1 MTTKPN
7 SPAWWYR
14 LIVGLLAAFSWCVA
28 VAAFAGRVSAARYD
42 GVLSNVLTVAG
53 WGLGLCTIVLLADLL
68 GSAGST
74 DLHPDV

>member
-7 SPAWWYR
+7 SRAWWYR

-28 VAAFAGRVSAARYD
+28 VAAFAGRFSAMRGGSGQA
-42 GVLSNVLTVAG
+42 NVLTFAG
-53 WGLGLCTIVLLADLL
+53 WGLGLCAFLLLADLL
-68 GSAGST
+68 GSAHPT